1 MQPSKT
7 VLEMATVIEVQEEI
21 LRQATDLR
29 HKQDARL
36 ATQQR
41 RSAMIAG
48 SATTVG
54 ALISAV
60 IASPTVGATNGQVI
74 AAGVFVVLLALAN
87 GVCWFGV
94 YAAAAKWLD
103 GPDIDK
109 LTENYSNRN
118 DGHRALLDHLI
129 AVHNDHRGR
138 NEEAVNSA
146 ARIIAMQMI
155 ATFVGACLLVGAL
168 LALG

>member
-1 MQPSKT
+1 M
-7 VLEMATVIEVQEEI
+7 IEVREEI
-21 LRQATDLR
+21 LRQASELR

-48 SATTVG
+48 AATTVG

-60 IASPTVGATNGQVI
+60 IASPTAGATTGQVA
-74 AAGVFVVLLALAN
+74 AAGAFVVLLALAN

-94 YAAAAKWLD
+94 YAAAAKWFD

-129 AVHNDHRGR
+129 ALHNDHRSR
-138 NEEAVNSA
+138 NEAAVASA
-146 ARIIAMQMI
+146 GRIVILQMI
-155 ATFVGACLLVGAL
+155 ATFGGASLLVGAL